1 MSEHWAFD
9 LIGRPYDLGAGG
21 PDSFDCWGL
30 VRWVFKNVHGIE
42 LPMVAVGESGNE
54 RAIRSAIDVSGWSP
68 VAGDAEEN
76 DIATMDGP
84 DGKHVGIVLIVNG
97 SAVLLHSL
105 ERIGVCVQPVTDLG
119 RAGFHSIVLWRRTSA

>member
-68 VAGDAEEN
+68 VAGV
-76 DIATMDGP
+76 P
-84 DGKHVGIVLIVNG
+84 
-97 SAVLLHSL
+97 
-105 ERIGVCVQPVTDLG
+105 
-119 RAGFHSIVLWRRTSA
+119 RRTISRRWTAPTGNTSALSSL